1 MGVTGVALL
10 YATWLSY
17 LLLFTGLTLAAWL
30 RLVVQNLVSSLLN
43 SYLFDFHEGRL
54 KRNQRARLAQ
64 IFFWPHVGSQAD
76 QASLWQRLS

>member
-1 MGVTGVALL
+1 MGVSGVALL

-43 SYLFDFHEGRL
+43 SYLFDFHEGHL
-54 KRNQRARLAQ
+54 KRNRRARLAK
-64 IFFWPHVGSQAD
+64 IFFGPMSAHRQARRPCGRD
-76 QASLWQRLS
+76 

>member
-43 SYLFDFHEGRL
+43 SYLFDFREGHL
-54 KRNQRARLAQ
+54 KRNRRARLAQ
-64 IFFWPHVGSQAD
+64 IFFGTVSACREAGRPCGID
-76 QASLWQRLS
+76 